1 MRDVEMVETGQ
12 VSRSDLAEMEQYLG
26 PSVLAKLQSMDD
38 DEDFEVYEELEE
50 ELVAE
55 IEEELIEELEA
66 ELVDELVEEIG
77 EVSDDE
83 DSK

>member
-38 DEDFEVYEELEE
+38 DEDFEVYAELEE
-50 ELVAE
+50 EVIEE
-55 IEEELIEELEA
+55 IEAELINELEA
-66 ELVDELVEEIG
+66 ELVDELVVEIIEE
-77 EVSDDE
+77 SDEE